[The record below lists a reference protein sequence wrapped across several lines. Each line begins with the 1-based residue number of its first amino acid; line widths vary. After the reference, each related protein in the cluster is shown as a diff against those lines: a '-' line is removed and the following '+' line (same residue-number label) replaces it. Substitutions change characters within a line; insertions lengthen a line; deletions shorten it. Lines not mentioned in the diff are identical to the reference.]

1 MSASGAA
8 AAGVVAAGLA
18 EVLEPELGAVEIV
31 DLARLSAGANRET
44 WAFDAVAADGRRHEL
59 ILQRDRAGVDRL
71 VGTCAKEAEILRVA
85 AAHGVPV
92 AEVVVSGMPP
102 GPLERSFT
110 VNRRI
115 AGETIGRRILR
126 DEAWATARDR
136 FVVDCATAMAQIHAI
151 DIDELAHVDLV
162 DVADALETQL
172 AVYDALAEPHPAF
185 DLGFR
190 WLQAHRPDP
199 IAHCLVHAD
208 FRLGNLLFDHDGLA
222 AVLDW
227 EVTHTGDPGEDLGW
241 ICVRAWRFG
250 GSRPVGGIGPYQTLL
265 DAYEQASGVTVPF
278 ETLRWWEIYGTLRW
292 GVICLQLG
300 GDFRAGR
307 SRSVEMAT
315 IGRRVVENEY
325 DLLRLLP

>member
-1 MSASGAA
+1 MSAAEI
-8 AAGVVAAGLA
+8 VAAGLA
-18 EVLEPELGAVEIV
+18 EVLEPVLGSVVIV

-44 WAFDAVAADGRRHEL
+44 WSFDAVGADGTRHEL
-59 ILQRDRAGVDRL
+59 ILQRERAGVDRL
-71 VGTCAKEAEILRVA
+71 IGTCAKEAEILRVA
-85 AAHGVPV
+85 ATHGVPV

-110 VNRRI
+110 INRRI
-115 AGETIGRRILR
+115 AGETIGRRFLR
-126 DEAWATARDR
+126 DDAWATARER
-136 FVVDCATAMAQIHAI
+136 FVVDCADAMAQIHAI
-151 DIDELAHVDLV
+151 SPTELRHIDLV
-162 DVADALETQL
+162 DVADPLDAQL
-172 AVYDALAEPHPAF
+172 AIYDALADPHPAF

-190 WLQAHRPDP
+190 WLDANRPDP
-199 IAHCLVHAD
+199 VGHCLVHAD
-208 FRLGNLLFDHDGLA
+208 FRLGNLLFDHEGLA

-227 EVTHTGDPGEDLGW
+227 EITHTGDPGEDLGW

-250 GSRPVGGIGPYQTLL
+250 GDHPVGGVGEYQALL
-265 DAYEQASGVTVPF
+265 DAYEAASGVSVPI

-307 SRSVEMAT
+307 SSSVEMAT